1 MFEKKDPLTKQ
12 GGDEESLA
20 RLLQDIKTTTAKPI
34 DVFGV
39 EPAKVDAP
47 KPALNSMRPVASSLD
62 RGSAASNG
70 TWARP
75 TVASAPP
82 PSSREAQA
90 GPAASVAAPTAN
102 KQPSVQY
109 VDDPSIREIFADG
122 LNTVHFDGHTLRI
135 EFGVTRAK
143 RSDSSTTQVLERL
156 PACRLVLGPQALAE
170 LKSLMQKIPSVAPQ
184 NATSTAGQE
193 QK

>member
-1 MFEKKDPLTKQ
+1 MLEKKDPLTKQ

-20 RLLQDIKTTTAKPI
+20 RLLQDIKTTTSKPI
-34 DVFGV
+34 DVFGG
-39 EPAKVDAP
+39 EPTRVDAA
-47 KPALNSMRPVASSLD
+47 KPALNSTRPVAPSPD

-82 PSSREAQA
+82 PSSGEVQVQSPASAAA
-90 GPAASVAAPTAN
+90 GTAN

-109 VDDPSIREIFADG
+109 VDDPTIREIFADG

-135 EFGVTRAK
+135 
-143 RSDSSTTQVLERL
+143 
-156 PACRLVLGPQALAE
+156 
-170 LKSLMQKIPSVAPQ
+170 
-184 NATSTAGQE
+184 
-193 QK
+193 